1 LRMQSIALAMVTI
14 INNDNYLLTGYHVY
28 VLTN

>member
-1 LRMQSIALAMVTI
+1 MQSIAVAMATI